1 MAGTELKSIGEMKK
15 GSSIV
20 IDGAAC
26 RVTDMSTSRPGKHGH
41 AKVRLQAVGIIDEKK
56 REIVM
61 PGHDNVEVPIIE
73 KRSAQ
78 VLSVTGTT
86 AQLMDMD
93 NFETFELP
101 IPAEM
106 KDQVKDGVEVLIWEI
121 LDAKVIKQL
130 K

>member
-1 MAGTELKSIGEMKK
+1 
-15 GSSIV
+15 
-20 IDGAAC
+20 
-26 RVTDMSTSRPGKHGH
+26 
-41 AKVRLQAVGIIDEKK
+41 
-56 REIVM
+56 
-61 PGHDNVEVPIIE
+61 
-73 KRSAQ
+73 
-78 VLSVTGTT
+78 
-86 AQLMDMD
+86 MDMD